1 MDEFFGDQTGWI
13 YVRLSQVL
21 KAQVVE
27 GLVTKYRTNINI
39 DIDEGATLHVPKT
52 IAVDGTQLLVRGRI
66 TFKNLIVER
75 NGKVVLSNTSATA
88 SYTKGQYQLTATAG
102 TYLLNSIVLKYGS
115 LFEFS
120 AGLTLTVQT
129 MILKRYVNVEADF
142 VSITADLLVME
153 RAAALSVAGKA
164 TGSSIG
170 DGRGKEGGSY
180 ASSGGI
186 GSGTAFG
193 TLYKPILPGSRGGNG
208 GAGGSYLYIE
218 VGVFYL
224 DGRLNADGSASD
236 TGGGGSGGSIY
247 VQCKQTLHGLGTFT
261 ATGGDTTSPQS
272 GAGSG
277 GRIAVYMGK
286 NLFYGRMHASGGIG
300 KAAESPGG
308 PGSIYTQQGSFADH
322 NMQENLVVDNAV
334 GQKKHY
340 LTLDEGSRLDL
351 QLSHV
356 TLYNYAKLQLVDD
369 GKNRTLKIDQI
380 EGDGSGL
387 LRLQRNQKGTLE
399 RVSSTEYVSSK
410 LRINLE
416 LNDGGEFILS
426 ETTFIMGIFPV
437 ALSLDG
443 ILRGVVNMYIAQGRT
458 VTIGS
463 HARIVPFVETP
474 LSRLSD
480 VTFSLLQLNPG
491 SKITFERNVGANMV
505 IGSLHVKFR
514 AQITADYFNI
524 SCADMSIEVA
534 AKLSS
539 SAADRP
545 GSITMDLT
553 EGSSRPLTVK
563 GGAGHGG
570 IGGEANGETDSNG
583 RTYGSA
589 YYPTEPGSRATVSGG
604 RGGGYMYV
612 VAGGTIINDG
622 EMSVDGEGSA
632 AGGGSGG
639 SIYVRSLTTEGIGAF
654 SVVGGDGLGD
664 SGAGAGGRLAIYCG
678 RMSRFEGRYLSHGG
692 TAASRPYQC
701 GGGGTVYLDETR
713 NWQPYKQLRIFNDYH
728 PWDLYTQIENTVTSD
743 YEFNELHIT
752 GQAYLHL
759 PGETEVRLVVH
770 KIIGDGTGL
779 LHARNHQNL
788 TLEYQS
794 NKRTAF
800 TSAVTLKVDEDGEI
814 RFPSTLYIYGNGVTM
829 RHETLASL
837 HLLGRITGVSHLL
850 VTEGKSLYI
859 GPAAHT
865 ASMLQDTYTSIE
877 HPGVFSMGQL
887 DLKSKALLET
897 ASDTA
902 LVCSSGRVDVR
913 YLARIKAENI
923 TLSVGKLNVE
933 AGGLLTVA
941 ASDRPEDTLDSTR
954 GQGKPGNTPSGGGHA
969 CKGGYGGTVAG
980 GDYYGSLYDSQERGS
995 RGGSRVNG
1003 DPGGNG
1009 GGLIHLNIGVSLFI
1023 DGTLTVNGGDGRDG
1037 GAGGSAGSIRV
1048 SAAAFEGHG
1057 SLHAVGGAGSA
1068 GGSAGRI
1075 SVHIG
1080 NWNHFHGRHVATGGK
1095 GETINSHGGPGS
1107 VYLRDIRYM
1116 RAHTQ
1121 LLLDGGGA
1129 TWDLYYTLDEPSMV
1143 NFTFDEL
1150 HLTNSASLQ
1159 MKSGDDVSRS
1169 LTAVKIYGD
1178 KTGRIHLHSNHIGF
1192 LEKAATL
1199 QTTMKTPANIWID
1212 EGAKAYMATLVYI
1225 LARGEIALK
1234 VCSYP
1239 LRLLIIAY

>member
-1 MDEFFGDQTGWI
+1 M
-13 YVRLSQVL
+13 L

-52 IAVDGTQLLVRGRI
+52 IAVDGTQLLVKGRI

-75 NGKVVLSNTSATA
+75 NGKVVLSKTSATA
-88 SYTKGQYQLTATAG
+88 SYTQGHYPLTVTAG
-102 TYLLNSIVLKYGS
+102 TYLLSSIVLKYGS

-129 MILKRYVNVEADF
+129 MILKRYVKVKADF
-142 VSITADLLVME
+142 MIITADLLDME
-153 RAAALSVAGKA
+153 RAAELSVAGKA

-170 DGRGKEGGSY
+170 DGHGKEGGSY
-180 ASSGGI
+180 ASSGGF
-186 GSGTAFG
+186 GTGTAFG
-193 TLYKPILPGSRGGNG
+193 TLYKPILPGSRGGEG
-208 GAGGSYLYIE
+208 GTGGSYLYID

-247 VQCKQTLHGLGTFT
+247 VQCRQTLHGLGTFT
-261 ATGGDTTSPQS
+261 ATGGDTTSPQG

-286 NLFYGRMHASGGIG
+286 NLFYGKMHASGGMG
-300 KAAESPGG
+300 KAAKRSGG
-308 PGSIYTQQGSFADH
+308 PGSIYIQQGSFADH
-322 NMQENLVVDNAV
+322 NLQENLIVDNAV
-334 GQKKHY
+334 GQETYY

-356 TLYNYAKLQLVDD
+356 TMYNYAKLQLVNDE
-369 GKNRTLKIDQI
+369 KNRTLKVDSI
-380 EGDGSGL
+380 EGDGTGL

-399 RVSSTEYVSSK
+399 RVSSTDYVSSK

-426 ETTFIMGIFPV
+426 ETTFIMGKFPV

-443 ILRGVVNMYIAQGRT
+443 ILRGVVNMYVAEDRK

-463 HARIVPFVETP
+463 HARIVPFVETL
-474 LSRLSD
+474 LSSQSD

-491 SKITFERNVGANMV
+491 SEIIFDPNVGANMV

-514 AQITADYFNI
+514 AHITADYFNI

-539 SAADRP
+539 SAADRND
-545 GSITMDLT
+545 STTLDHV
-553 EGSSRPLTVK
+553 RLTVK

-570 IGGEANGETDSNG
+570 IGGEAKGVTDSNG

-589 YYPTEPGSRATVSGG
+589 YYPTEPGSRSTVSGG
-604 RGGGYMYV
+604 RGGGYLYI

-622 EMSVDGEGSA
+622 EMSVDGEDNA
-632 AGGGSGG
+632 TAGGSGG

-654 SVVGGDGLGD
+654 SVVGGDGD
-664 SGAGAGGRLAIYCG
+664 DESGAGGGGRMAIYCV

-692 TAASRPYQC
+692 TVANRPYQC
-701 GGGGTVYLDETR
+701 GGGGTVYLEETR

-728 PWDLYTQIENTVTSD
+728 PWDLYTEIENTITSD
-743 YEFNELHIT
+743 YEFDELHIT

-759 PGETEVRLVVH
+759 PGEAEVRLVVH

-779 LHARNHQNL
+779 LHARNQTNV

-800 TSAVTLKVDEDGEI
+800 TAAVTLKVDEDGEI
-814 RFPSTLYIYGNGVTM
+814 RFPSTLYIYGDGVTM
-829 RHETLASL
+829 RNDTLSSL

-865 ASMLQDTYTSIE
+865 ASMLQDTYTDIQS
-877 HPGVFSMGQL
+877 PGVFSMGQL

-897 ASDTA
+897 ALDTA
-902 LVCSSGRVDVR
+902 LICSSGRVDVR

-941 ASDRPEDTLDSTR
+941 ASDRPEDTIDSTHGK
-954 GQGKPGNTPSGGGHA
+954 GQSGNTPSGGGHA
-969 CKGGYGGTVAG
+969 CNGGYGGTVAG
-980 GDYYGSLYDSQERGS
+980 GGYYGSLYYPQERGS
-995 RGGSRVNG
+995 RGGSRGSNS
-1003 DPGGNG
+1003 PGGNG
-1009 GGLIHLNIGVSLFI
+1009 GGLIQLNIGVSLFI
-1023 DGTLTVNGGDGRDG
+1023 DGTLKANGGDGRSG

-1048 SAAAFEGHG
+1048 TAAAFEGHG

-1075 SVHIG
+1075 SVNIRG
-1080 NWNHFHGRHVATGGK
+1080 WNHFHGRHVATGGK
-1095 GETINSHGGPGS
+1095 GADINSHGGPGS

-1116 RAHTQ
+1116 REHTQ

-1129 TWDLYYTLDEPSMV
+1129 TWDLYYTLDEPSME
-1143 NFTFDEL
+1143 NYTFDEL
-1150 HLTNSASLQ
+1150 HLTNKASLQ

-1178 KTGRIHLHSNHIGF
+1178 KTGRIHLHANHIGF

-1239 LRLLIIAY
+1239 LRLLIIVY

>member
-1 MDEFFGDQTGWI
+1 M
-13 YVRLSQVL
+13 L

-75 NGKVVLSNTSATA
+75 KGKVVLSNTSATA
-88 SYTKGQYQLTATAG
+88 SYTQGQYPLTETAG
-102 TYLLNSIVLKYGS
+102 TYLLSSIVLKFGS
-115 LFEFS
+115 MFEFS
-120 AGLTLTVQT
+120 AGLTLTVET

-142 VSITADLLVME
+142 VNITADLLVLE

-164 TGSSIG
+164 THSSIG
-170 DGRGKEGGSY
+170 DGSGKGGGAY
-180 ASSGGI
+180 ASSGGF
-186 GSGTAFG
+186 GTGTAFG
-193 TLYKPILPGSRGGNG
+193 TLYTPELPGSRGGKG

-247 VQCKQTLHGLGTFT
+247 VQCRQTLHGLGSFT
-261 ATGGDTTSPQS
+261 ATGGDTTSPQG

-286 NLFYGRMHASGGIG
+286 NLFYGGMHASGGMG

-308 PGSIYTQQGSFADH
+308 PGSIYTLKGSDAYH
-322 NMQENLVVDNAV
+322 NLQENLIVDNAG

-340 LTLDEGSRLDL
+340 LTLDEGARLDL

-356 TLYNYAKLQLVDD
+356 TMYNYAKLQLVNDEM
-369 GKNRTLKIDQI
+369 NRTLKVDNI
-380 EGDGSGL
+380 EGDGTGL

-426 ETTFIMGIFPV
+426 ETTFIMGKFPV

-443 ILRGVVNMYIAQGRT
+443 ILRGVVNMYVAEGRT

-474 LSRLSD
+474 LSLQSD

-491 SKITFERNVGANMV
+491 SKIIFQRNVGANMV
-505 IGSLHVKFR
+505 IGSLHLKFR

-545 GSITMDLT
+545 GSITLDLT

-563 GGAGHGG
+563 VGAGHGG
-570 IGGEANGETDSNG
+570 IGGEAKGVTGSNG

-589 YYPTEPGSRATVSGG
+589 YYPTQPGSRSTDYGG

-622 EMSVDGEGSA
+622 EMSVDGERSA
-632 AGGGSGG
+632 TGGGSGG
-639 SIYVRSLTTEGIGAF
+639 SIYVHSLTTEGIGAF

-664 SGAGAGGRLAIYCG
+664 SGAGAGGRLAIYSD

-692 TAASRPYQC
+692 TAANRPYQC
-701 GGGGTVYLDETR
+701 GGGGTVYLEETR

-728 PWDLYTQIENTVTSD
+728 PWDLYTEIENNVTSD

-759 PGETEVRLVVH
+759 PGEAEVRLVVH

-779 LHARNHQNL
+779 LHARNHQHL

-800 TSAVTLKVDEDGEI
+800 TAAVTLKVDEDGEI
-814 RFPSTLYIYGNGVTM
+814 RFPSTLYVYGNGVSM

-837 HLLGRITGVSHLL
+837 HLLGRITGVSHQL

-859 GPAAHT
+859 GAAAHT

-877 HPGVFSMGQL
+877 SPGVFSMGQL

-897 ASDTA
+897 ASDSA
-902 LVCSSGRVDVR
+902 LICSSGRVDVR

-923 TLSVGKLNVE
+923 TLSVGKLNIE

-954 GQGKPGNTPSGGGHA
+954 GLGTSGYTPSGGGHA
-969 CKGGYGGTVAG
+969 CNGGYGGTVAVG
-980 GDYYGSLYDSQERGS
+980 GYYGSLYYPQERGS
-995 RGGSRVNG
+995 RGGSRGSNS
-1003 DPGGNG
+1003 PGGNG
-1009 GGLIHLNIGVSLFI
+1009 GGLIQLNIGVSLFI
-1023 DGTLTVNGGDGRDG
+1023 DGTLTVNGGDGRNG
-1037 GAGGSAGSIRV
+1037 GAGGSGGSIWITT
-1048 SAAAFEGHG
+1048 AAFEGHG

-1075 SVHIG
+1075 SVDIS
-1080 NWNHFHGRHVATGGK
+1080 NWNHFYGRHFATGGT
-1095 GETINSHGGPGS
+1095 GTTINSHGGPGS

-1116 RAHTQ
+1116 REHTQ

-1143 NFTFDEL
+1143 NYTFDEL
-1150 HLTNSASLQ
+1150 HLTHSASLH

-1178 KTGRIHLHSNHIGF
+1178 KTGRIHLHANHTGF
-1192 LEKAATL
+1192 FEKAATL
-1199 QTTMKTPANIWID
+1199 QTTMKTPANVWVD

-1239 LRLLIIAY
+1239 LQLLIIYMVKF